1 MAALR
6 GRFLFAGVF
15 CWPQTRVPERAD
27 TNLEVAFSA
36 WLDDKTQQPKAEQK
50 VSRHQ

>member
-1 MAALR
+1 MVALR
-6 GRFLFAGVF
+6 GRFLFAAVF

-36 WLDDKTQQPKAEQK
+36 WLDDKTQQTKAAQK
-50 VSRHQ
+50 AA